1 MTKTLIIIAL
11 LVLIYLYWKAQ
22 QKTIAPKTE
31 DIIERQGKSQETF
44 WDAED
49 FELSD
54 NESTNSNHD

>member
-22 QKTIAPKTE
+22 QKTIAPKPD
-31 DIIERQGKSQETF
+31 DIIERKGKETF
-44 WDAED
+44 WDAQD

-54 NESTNSNHD
+54 DESNNSDHD